1 MSIKSIDLI
10 CIFLYNKGAEMKKE
24 MCEQLTVLKK
34 IRKKGKVNGYDVDLA
49 EAQAKDYLSMKT
61 RLDNIEIDV
70 SAIKTEQ
77 ARQGGMIE
85 AIFNRLNS
93 PIEQERKDGII
104 WNEIRIALKSW
115 KGWTLIIFFLMSV
128 ALAGEKILQLLKWIP
143 TGA

>member
-1 MSIKSIDLI
+1 
-10 CIFLYNKGAEMKKE
+10 
-24 MCEQLTVLKK
+24 MCAQLDVLKK

-61 RLDNIEIDV
+61 RLDNIESDV

-93 PIEQERKDGII
+93 PVEQERLDGQK
-104 WNEIRIALKSW
+104 WNLLTSVAKHRSAWVI
-115 KGWTLIIFFLMSV
+115 LIIFLIAI
-128 ALAGEKILQLLKWIP
+128 ALAGERIVSIIDKLI
-143 TGA
+143 

>member
-1 MSIKSIDLI
+1 
-10 CIFLYNKGAEMKKE
+10 MKKQ
-24 MCEQLTVLKK
+24 MCAQLDVLKK

-61 RLDNIEIDV
+61 RLDNIESDV

-93 PIEQERKDGII
+93 PVEQERLDGQK
-104 WNEIRIALKSW
+104 WNLLTSIAKNKTAW
-115 KGWTLIIFFLMSV
+115 VILIIFLIAI
-128 ALAGEKILQLLKWIP
+128 ALAGEKIVGIIDKLI
-143 TGA
+143 